1 MSMIPLY
8 EDAVFYE
15 LAAEITRVYEAFS
28 RTLSPATADALL
40 RHIMDAPDQQKL
52 RIEDTVSDP
61 ILLEL
66 ENLLIQE
73 FFSSPFVYRPL
84 DGQGAIRLLTLF
96 PGSPCEPLRGTLQHI
111 NIPEKGFE
119 AISYTWGGDS
129 KPCFI
134 LLDGC
139 QMSITQSLYNA
150 LVRLRY
156 SDRSRKLW
164 ADGLCINQAD
174 NMEKGMQV
182 ALMPMIYTYAR
193 KVLVDLGVE
202 ADGSEMLPKL
212 LESLG
217 KLDFACVREMEVSP
231 ENFLS
236 NGLPAPDAAEWS
248 ALVGFLCR
256 PWFLRI
262 WVIQEVVYAR
272 DIRFFCG
279 NWESRWGLL
288 AHMAEIFDSL
298 LSINRYQIWNFDLS
312 KARHAAASLALML
325 GMRLTRSVVAERL
338 ELLRRDIESIPPATP
353 KGSHI
358 ECLAIDLVAKR
369 ELIVK
374 SCREHRD
381 LYPALERMIFA
392 LDGVKPSTTPIIKLL
407 GMFPRNEATK
417 PQDRIYALVG
427 LAADINLEEFP
438 PDYEETPY
446 QTDLRFGRKL
456 VEKGQGMDLIFHAT
470 KLPSEVRNLALP
482 SWVPDW
488 TQQRSLEKHWLKL
501 GWAYNQYSDGFEGR
515 VNSKAYISLVDG
527 ADKVLKVTGFR
538 VDKLE
543 SVVKLYDDISEFSFP
558 ISSVTAASRKYF
570 QQIEAVTDGDLYFT
584 GQSWLE
590 VHCRTLIADHLNP
603 TETSIPDAIQQYKE
617 TKSIFTNDS
626 IDLKL
631 PNLNSWGRAWIGL
644 MPEYVFCKTTRGFVG
659 LVPHACSDIDEVF
672 MFQGSDLPFMLRPV
686 HTVPGLYRFIGGCYL
701 HGLMKGEAWKSEQTL
716 SEIFLF

>member
-1 MSMIPLY
+1 MSTLPLY

-40 RHIMDAPDQQKL
+40 RHIMDAPDQQNL
-52 RIEDTVSDP
+52 RVEDTVSDP

-96 PGSPCEPLRGTLQHI
+96 PGSPCEPLRGTLQHT

-156 SDRSRKLW
+156 SDRTRKLW

-174 NMEKGMQV
+174 NKEKGMQV

-202 ADGSEMLPKL
+202 ADGSEMLPEL

-217 KLDFACVREMEVSP
+217 KVDLACIREMEVSP

-236 NGLPAPDAAEWS
+236 NGLPAPDAVEWS

-262 WVIQEVVYAR
+262 WVIQEVAYAR
-272 DIRFFCG
+272 DIRFFLWQLGVKMGVIC
-279 NWESRWGLL
+279 
-288 AHMAEIFDSL
+288 
-298 LSINRYQIWNFDLS
+298 
-312 KARHAAASLALML
+312 RH
-325 GMRLTRSVVAERL
+325 G
-338 ELLRRDIESIPPATP
+338 
-353 KGSHI
+353 K
-358 ECLAIDLVAKR
+358 
-369 ELIVK
+369 
-374 SCREHRD
+374 
-381 LYPALERMIFA
+381 RMIFA
-392 LDGVKPSTTPIIKLL
+392 LDGVKPSTTPIIMLL

-456 VEKGQGMDLIFHAT
+456 VEKGQGMDLLFHAT

-488 TQQRSLEKHWLKL
+488 TQQRSAERHWLKL
-501 GWAYNQYSDGFEGR
+501 GWAYNQYSGGFDGR

-543 SVVKLYDDISEFSFP
+543 SVVKLYDDISEFGF
-558 ISSVTAASRKYF
+558 SSVAAASRKYF

-584 GQSWLE
+584 GQAWLE
-590 VHCRTLIADHLNP
+590 VHCRTLIADHLNR

-617 TKSIFTNDS
+617 AKSIFTNS
-626 IDLKL
+626 SNDLKL